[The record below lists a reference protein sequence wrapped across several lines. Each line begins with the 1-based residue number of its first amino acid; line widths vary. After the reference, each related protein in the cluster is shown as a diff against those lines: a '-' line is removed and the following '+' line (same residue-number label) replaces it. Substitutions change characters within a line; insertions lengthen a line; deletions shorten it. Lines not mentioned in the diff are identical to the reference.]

1 MEFVEYTIAELALQI
16 KTGKTPPTS
25 NPLYFNEKINWLTPS
40 DLSGQKY
47 VEKSER
53 TISDLALEEKKA
65 FLFKSGTVI
74 ISTIGNIGKACII
87 DKPSA
92 SNQQLTG
99 VVLNEEIITSELFY
113 YWVILN
119 KKLLN
124 NKANKAIISMLSNK
138 LIKKLTV
145 KFPESFEEQFKIV
158 SKLNKIQDLIDKRI
172 KTINLLDEYINSS
185 FLEMFLDNPDSN
197 KWKLEIINE
206 TEIINKTIQ
215 GIGRKSNIEENGIPF
230 LRMNNITSNGEIDL
244 KDLKWIK
251 PTEKELI
258 TFKLSNRNILFN
270 RTNSPDLVG
279 KIAVWDKG
287 DGYTF
292 AGYLVRIDLDET
304 LMNPYYFSSYFNSE
318 YGKKVL
324 KNKAR
329 ISGNLANVSATRL
342 KKQKILIPPIDL
354 QNQYENIYLKIKS
367 QKEKYNQSLDILEI
381 LFQSSLQDS
390 FNEDSEID
398 EEKIF
403 EDILQNLT
411 IDDFKKGKR
420 IEYLLNL
427 LKKDKKKGDFSNSE
441 KYNIALEKL
450 LLLLEDGSIEQYLE
464 KGNIKLKKSL

>member
-1 MEFVEYTIAELALQI
+1 MEFIEYTIAKLTLKI

-25 NPLYFNEKINWLTPS
+25 NPLFFNGNINWLTPS

-47 VEKSER
+47 IEKSER
-53 TISDLALEEKKA
+53 TISNLALEKNKA
-65 FLFKSGTVI
+65 FLFEAGTVI
-74 ISTIGNIGKACII
+74 ISTIGDIGKACII
-87 DKPSA
+87 NKPSA

-99 VVLNEEIITSELFY
+99 VVLNEKIISTELFY
-113 YWVILN
+113 YWILLN

-124 NKANKAIISMLSNK
+124 NKANKALISMLSNK
-138 LIKKLTV
+138 LLKKVSV
-145 KFPESFEEQFKIV
+145 KFPKSFKEQFKIV
-158 SKLNKIQDLIDKRI
+158 SKLNKIQDLIDQRI
-172 KTINLLDEYINSS
+172 KTINLLDEYIDST
-185 FLEMFLDNPDSN
+185 FLEMFLDNPASN
-197 KWKLEIINE
+197 KWKIEKINE

-230 LRMNNITSNGEIDL
+230 LRMNNITSNGEIYL

-258 TFKLSNRNILFN
+258 TFKLNNRNVLFN

-304 LMNPYYFSSYFNSE
+304 LINPYYFSSYFNSE

-329 ISGNLANVSATRL
+329 ISGSLANISSTTL

-354 QNQYENIYLKIKS
+354 QNEYENIYLKIKQ
-367 QKEKYNQSLDILEI
+367 QKEKYNQSLSILEI
-381 LFQSSLQDS
+381 LFQSSLQDAFS
-390 FNEDSEID
+390 EDSEID

-420 IEYLLNL
+420 IDHLLNL
-427 LKKDKKKGDFSNSE
+427 LKKDKKMHFSNLD
-441 KYNIALEKL
+441 KYNLALEKL

-464 KGNIKLKKSL
+464 RGNIKLKKSL